1 MNNVLRF
8 SISYNVSLNN
18 EIIINLYNN
27 EFLISTY
34 TTSLKNII
42 EISNNILSNLINS
55 TSILDSLWI
64 TLNYDNS
71 MFLSPIIIAFLRCNS
86 NKDGKF
92 KLLNHKLEISFGKLS
107 LIINGNNLYLMKNLI
122 HDILDKESLIN
133 NIGLE
138 EDDYIDFNEFLLKN
152 G

>member
-71 MFLSPIIIAFLRCNS
+71 MF
-86 NKDGKF
+86 
-92 KLLNHKLEISFGKLS
+92 
-107 LIINGNNLYLMKNLI
+107 
-122 HDILDKESLIN
+122 
-133 NIGLE
+133 
-138 EDDYIDFNEFLLKN
+138 
-152 G
+152 